1 VTALNRGIKQG
12 IVLVDSCVQ
21 VADLLNI
28 HLMLSLTLTF
38 QTLVFQTRRHLSVK
52 RAITV
57 TEQDKRL
64 VTQELTCLTQKR
76 KNATIV
82 QLDMHAIQQESL
94 ILKRKPANLDMSAT
108 A

>member
-1 VTALNRGIKQG
+1 MAQNLGIQQA
-12 IVLVDSCVQ
+12 IVLVDSFVQ

-38 QTLVFQTRRHLSVK
+38 QTLVFQTRLHLSVK
-52 RAITV
+52 RDITV

-64 VTQELTCLTQKR
+64 VIQELTCLTLKQ

-82 QLDMHAIQQESL
+82 HLVMHAIQQEL
-94 ILKRKPANLDMSAT
+94 LTLKRKPVDLDMSAT